1 MIAFQTDG
9 LDSNMW
15 ERWIRRSLLA
25 MTGILVS
32 FLLYLLGTKVET
44 GPSSNASSQAV
55 LGKSD
60 AGIDQF
66 RFTQARA
73 GKVQW
78 EVHAQRAR
86 VFETEKRAVLE
97 AVEVTLY
104 GAKGWEMKLTGEE
117 GTVNLATKDFV
128 LANRVDPIVVQFEGG
143 YTVVSNHLTWTD
155 ERRTIAT
162 KDPVTIS
169 GHGLKVSGRGFKGFL
184 DAEEFQ
190 VLENVRVDL
199 VR

>member
-9 LDSNMW
+9 LDTSMW

-25 MTGILVS
+25 MTGVLAS
-32 FLLYLLGTKVET
+32 FLLYLLATKVET
-44 GPSSNASSQAV
+44 ASSPSASTQAV
-55 LGKSD
+55 LGTSD

-66 RFTQARA
+66 KFTQARA
-73 GKVQW
+73 GAVQW
-78 EVHAQRAR
+78 EVRAQRAR
-86 VFETEKRAVLE
+86 VFEADKRAALE

-104 GAKGWEMKLTGEE
+104 GARGWDMKLRGEE

-128 LANRVDPIVVQFEGG
+128 LANRIEPIVVQLEGG

-155 ERRTIAT
+155 ARRTITTA
-162 KDPVTIS
+162 DPVTIS
-169 GHGLKVSGRGFKGFL
+169 GHGLKVSGRGFKGIL

-190 VLENVRVDL
+190 VLEHVRVDL
-199 VR
+199 VQ

>member
-1 MIAFQTDG
+1 
-9 LDSNMW
+9 MW

-44 GPSSNASSQAV
+44 GPSSSTSSQSV
-55 LGKSD
+55 LGKSE

-86 VFETEKRAVLE
+86 VFETEKRALLE
-97 AVEVTLY
+97 DVEVTLY

-117 GTVNLATKDFV
+117 GMVDLATKDFV
-128 LANRVDPIVVQFEGG
+128 LANQAKPIAVQLEGG

-155 ERRTIAT
+155 AQRTITT

-169 GHGLKVSGRGFKGFL
+169 GHGMKVSGRGFKGFL

>member
-1 MIAFQTDG
+1 MIAFQSDG
-9 LDSNMW
+9 LDNSMW

-44 GPSSNASSQAV
+44 GPSPSTSSQAV

-73 GKVQW
+73 GAVQW

-117 GTVNLATKDFV
+117 GTVDLATKDFV
-128 LANRVDPIVVQFEGG
+128 LANRVKPIVVQLEGG

-155 ERRTIAT
+155 ERRTITT

-169 GHGLKVSGRGFKGFL
+169 GHGLMVRGRGFKGLL

-199 VR
+199 VP

>member
-1 MIAFQTDG
+1 MIVFQPDG
-9 LDSNMW
+9 LAHGMW

-44 GPSSNASSQAV
+44 GPSPSTSSQAV

-73 GKVQW
+73 GVVQW

-86 VFETEKRAVLE
+86 VFETEKRAALE

-117 GTVNLATKDFV
+117 GTVNLATKDFM
-128 LANRVDPIVVQFEGG
+128 LANRATPIVVQLEGG
-143 YTVVSNHLTWTD
+143 YTVESNHLTWTD
-155 ERRTIAT
+155 ERRTITT
-162 KDPVTIS
+162 KDPVTIL
-169 GHGLKVSGRGFKGFL
+169 GHGLKVRGRGFKGLL

-199 VR
+199 VP